1 MPETKRTLR
10 LASSSSEKEVENET
24 SGEASS
30 SGEKEKTITEVIGD
44 DPNEILYPNL
54 IEESWQATE
63 VEEGEVSE
71 ATKSESETGD
81 NWLWTVGR
89 SGKKSYPW

>member
-1 MPETKRTLR
+1 MAHKRDKVTKRKPESEEELPHCSEVAIGTRMPETKRTLR

-54 IEESWQATE
+54 IEES
-63 VEEGEVSE
+63 
-71 ATKSESETGD
+71 
-81 NWLWTVGR
+81 
-89 SGKKSYPW
+89 